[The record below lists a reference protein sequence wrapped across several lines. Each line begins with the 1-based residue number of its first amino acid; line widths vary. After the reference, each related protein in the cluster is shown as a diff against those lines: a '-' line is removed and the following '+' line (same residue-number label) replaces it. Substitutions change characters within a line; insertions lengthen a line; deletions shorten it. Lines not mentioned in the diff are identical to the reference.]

1 MTASEAF
8 DAQRAHAGG
17 EEGSGLRPDDAPA
30 PAVRSDGPT
39 LGQLRE
45 LVIHLARR
53 EVSATH
59 RDTLLGWAWPLVRQL
74 VQLAVLV
81 FVFSKVL
88 DLRIK
93 DYPAFVFS
101 GLIAWNWFVNGLA
114 SATRSLLGNR
124 HLVFQPRLPA
134 VVVPIVAVA
143 VPLVDVAIALPVLV
157 VMLIVNGDLH
167 ASLPLL
173 APLLAVQ
180 LVLLAGLAWI
190 TAAASVY
197 LRDVPNAVGLLLL
210 LMFYVTPVYFSLGK
224 VPPQYASVL
233 EVNPMATLLESY
245 RAVLLG
251 DPFPGV
257 LRFGITVVASVALA
271 IGGLLLFRRLEPG
284 FVDEL

>member
-8 DAQRAHAGG
+8 DAQRGRA
-17 EEGSGLRPDDAPA
+17 EEPREPGLRPDEAPD
-30 PAVRSDGPT
+30 PTVRSEGPA

-88 DLRIK
+88 DLQIK
-93 DYPAFVFS
+93 DYPVFVFS
-101 GLIAWNWFVNGLA
+101 GLIAWNWFVAGLGG
-114 SATRSLLGNR
+114 ATRSLLGNR
-124 HLVFQPRLPA
+124 HLVFQPRLPT

-143 VPLVDVAIALPVLV
+143 VPLVDVAIALPVLI

-167 ASLPLL
+167 ATIPLL
-173 APLLAVQ
+173 VPLLAVQ

-210 LMFYVTPVYFSLGK
+210 LMFYITPVYFSLGK
-224 VPPQYASVL
+224 VPPQYASLL

-257 LRFGITVVASVALA
+257 LRFGITVAVSIALA
-271 IGGLLLFRRLEPG
+271 GAGLILFRRLEPG